1 MGTNTRTRL
10 LSWSLMVGVIFFKC
24 CLKFQTLEPRHAWPK
39 STEQHRKLFKT
50 CFLSLN
56 NLKSQIL
63 AVKICPES
71 HYKLFNCHIAHQHR
85 TCTSN
90 QQYACLEI
98 GHSALF
104 WLAQWNMRLPP
115 RKVGPGKN
123 VFCWSK
129 YTCWGVARCRYLF
142 LLPYQDL
149 AMPLVLIDI
158 SKGTHIKVKNQS
170 IFM

>member
-104 WLAQWNMRLPP
+104 WLAQWNMRLQP

-123 VFCWSK
+123 VFCWSLD
-129 YTCWGVARCRYLF
+129 VATF
-142 LLPYQDL
+142 LLWYQDL
-149 AMPLVLIDI
+149 TMPLVLIDI
-158 SKGTHIKVKNQS
+158 SKGEHIKVKNQS
-170 IFM
+170 IFMKKK